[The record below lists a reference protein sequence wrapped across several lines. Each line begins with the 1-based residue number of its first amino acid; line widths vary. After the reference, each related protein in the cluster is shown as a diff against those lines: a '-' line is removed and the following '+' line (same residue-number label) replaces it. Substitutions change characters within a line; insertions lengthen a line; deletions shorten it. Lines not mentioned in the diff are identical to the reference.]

1 MVSRQSGLSDLLPH
15 DHFTHRQHRLGVMNP
30 ETKLILDELHKRFTD
45 HDLKWD
51 LRFEEQEK
59 RLGR

>member
-1 MVSRQSGLSDLLPH
+1 
-15 DHFTHRQHRLGVMNP
+15 MNP

-51 LRFEEQEK
+51 QRFADQEA
-59 RLGR
+59 RLGRQIQDLELAQDKHVSALEKMAISFDE